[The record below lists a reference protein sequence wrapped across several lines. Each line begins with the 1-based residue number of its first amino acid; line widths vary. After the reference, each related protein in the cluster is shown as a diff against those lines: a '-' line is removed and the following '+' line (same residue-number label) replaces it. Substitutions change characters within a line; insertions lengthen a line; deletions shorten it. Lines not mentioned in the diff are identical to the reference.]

1 MDAEEAVRQVLQT
14 HLFWERKLT
23 AALKSGILIEDI
35 RMIREASLCSFGEW
49 LEALPPEQVETPEFT
64 AIVESHLLFHACVAD
79 ICQKIMSRQLDF
91 AKQLMKTDY
100 PAASLNFTRALD
112 SLLHSTRNNIKVNKI

>member
-1 MDAEEAVRQVLQT
+1 MDAEEAVRQALQT

-35 RMIREASLCSFGEW
+35 RMIRDASLCSFGEW
-49 LEALPPEQVETPEFT
+49 LETLPLDQVDTPEFT
-64 AIVESHLLFHACVAD
+64 TIVETHLMFHNCVAD

-91 AKQLMKTDY
+91 AKQSMKMDY
-100 PAASLNFTRALD
+100 PAVSLNFTRALD
-112 SLLHSTRNNIKVNKI
+112 ALLHSARNNVRRNKI